1 MLRRHDWVHVRDRQI
16 NRVVRWFCESKLVKM
31 IVCSYFVLFFKLGR
45 KQAWRLV
52 NTFSMET
59 AHSLAFCTT
68 LVVTYICNAC
78 VIRYHLYSS
87 LSLGRGGG
95 GVILQTYYITTS
107 LPCMEHSVM

>member
-1 MLRRHDWVHVRDRQI
+1 MRDRQI

-52 NTFSMET
+52 NIFSMEPT
-59 AHSLAFCTT
+59 HSLAFCTT
-68 LVVTYICNAC
+68 LVLTYICYAC

-87 LSLGRGGG
+87 LSGGG
-95 GVILQTYYITTS
+95 GGGGGLNILQLQTDYITAS